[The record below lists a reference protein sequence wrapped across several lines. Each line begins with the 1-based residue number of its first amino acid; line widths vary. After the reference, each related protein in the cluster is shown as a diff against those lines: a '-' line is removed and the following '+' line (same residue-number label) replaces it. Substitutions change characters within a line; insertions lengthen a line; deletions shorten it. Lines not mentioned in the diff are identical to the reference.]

1 MLELRSVGGRLGGA
15 VRIACAAGAESR
27 LWQQEEGRGWV
38 LKAASV
44 GERTTGA
51 APGSGLMDAGRLTAP
66 ER

>member
-1 MLELRSVGGRLGGA
+1 MHELRSVGGRLGGQ

-27 LWQQEEGRGWV
+27 PRLQEEGRGWL

-44 GERTTGA
+44 GERTPGA
-51 APGSGLMDAGRLTAP
+51 APGSGLMDAGRLAAP